1 MPQQSR
7 SPNGVVV
14 LGAGRGLGS
23 VLRALGAVKGP
34 LTVIVSI
41 AYEGQGGDEP
51 EQRLKGEG
59 VGDLRRSLETLS
71 QGPDPLLRALRR
83 PLTIERLGRHP
94 LGNLAIASA
103 AAALGDYGQAS
114 LWLGEQLGIEAAVL
128 PATTEPVRR
137 EVERFR
143 QSDPGQPTGGP
154 ELPLLMLRFVG
165 ETIESPRP
173 AVAAIKQA
181 RWALLAP
188 GNMYR
193 SVLATAAV
201 PDIAAALRGT
211 PARVVWIANLEP
223 DPQEP
228 ANLTAIDHLEIL
240 RAHDVRVDA
249 VLHDPAAALKC
260 DPAELERRGLESV
273 SRPLCSTRSPAT
285 HDPKRLRSALA
296 DLIGLVPTQ
305 GPVGERGAG
314 RSGPIRR
321 H

>member
-1 MPQQSR
+1 MQ
-7 SPNGVVV
+7 
-14 LGAGRGLGS
+14 
-23 VLRALGAVKGP
+23 P

-41 AYEGQGGDEP
+41 AYEGERGDEP
-51 EQRLKGEG
+51 EQRLKGEV

-71 QGPDPLLRALRR
+71 REPDPLLRALRR

-137 EVERFR
+137 EIEWVRR
-143 QSDPGQPTGGP
+143 SDHDPAAGAPA
-154 ELPLLMLRFVG
+154 LPLRTLRFVG
-165 ETIESPRP
+165 ERIESPRP

-188 GNMYR
+188 GDIYR

-201 PDIAAALRGT
+201 PDIAAALRST

-228 ANLTAIDHLEIL
+228 ANLTALDHLEII
-240 RAHDVRVDA
+240 RSHNVRVDA

-260 DPAELERRGLESV
+260 DPAELERRGVESV
-273 SRPLCSTRSPAT
+273 SRPLHSTRSHAT
-285 HDPKRLRSALA
+285 HDPKQLRSALA
-296 DLIGLVPTQ
+296 DLIEPDPTQ
-305 GPVGERGAG
+305 GPDGQREAG